1 MSEELIKVYGT
12 RWCGDCYRAKWLLD
26 RHEINYQWININ
38 QDSNAKDFVR
48 QVNNSNL
55 SVPTI
60 VFADG
65 SILTEPSNLEL
76 LTKLGLG

>member
-1 MSEELIKVYGT
+1 MNEEMIKVYGT
-12 RWCGDCYRAKWLLD
+12 RWCGDCYRTKWFLD

-38 QDSNAKDFVR
+38 QDSNAKDIVR
-48 QVNNSNL
+48 QANNGNL

>member
-1 MSEELIKVYGT
+1 MSDELIKVYGT
-12 RWCGDCYRAKWLLD
+12 RWCGDCYREKWLLE

-48 QVNNSNL
+48 QVNNGNL

>member
-12 RWCGDCYRAKWLLD
+12 RWCGDCYRVKWLLD

-38 QDSNAKDFVR
+38 QDSIAKDFVW
-48 QVNNSNL
+48 QVNNGNL

-60 VFADG
+60 AFADG